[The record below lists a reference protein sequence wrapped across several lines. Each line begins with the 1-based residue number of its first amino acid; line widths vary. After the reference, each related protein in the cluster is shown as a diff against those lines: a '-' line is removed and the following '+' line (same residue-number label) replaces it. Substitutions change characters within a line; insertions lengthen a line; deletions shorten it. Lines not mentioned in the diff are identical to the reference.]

1 MKKLIRY
8 VLCGVLTGA
17 MVAVSGLYYRYQNPP
32 EVTFCWP
39 DALETMDGESTSQ
52 IFHMIHAAEI
62 ASSFKLDLNAY
73 QMAEDGSH
81 EDIAPHFV
89 LLRQYP
95 DLADSMYVPVILV
108 SKEDAD
114 RLAILIQDKN
124 IINYCIELE
133 KDDAEQYGYRVTN
146 MRRAF
151 GRRVSAVFKGE
162 YVG

>member
-1 MKKLIRY
+1 M
-8 VLCGVLTGA
+8 
-17 MVAVSGLYYRYQNPP
+17 
-32 EVTFCWP
+32 
-39 DALETMDGESTSQ
+39 
-52 IFHMIHAAEI
+52 
-62 ASSFKLDLNAY
+62 
-73 QMAEDGSH
+73 
-81 EDIAPHFV
+81 
-89 LLRQYP
+89 
-95 DLADSMYVPVILV
+95 PVILV